1 MLSKLKIGTKIGGGF
16 AIVLMLTIIV
26 GIVAFTNIRTMNKN
40 TEEATGLRARQVEWS
55 YELAWSM
62 SRHIMCARGYLL
74 YGKESLAQQY
84 QNEVA
89 NFRQTA
95 EKLENSLTTTSGKE
109 TMRTIKEGEAKYA
122 SIWTNEAL
130 PAYRAGKKD
139 LVSQIALGKMADAT
153 NETVKACEDMLKVI
167 KVEKDK
173 ATNRAREAGSN
184 AVKAVCILSFLAV
197 IFGVF
202 VAFTITKAIVTP
214 VAALVKDAEKIADG
228 DLTVKVQSH
237 GEDEIGQLSQA
248 FKRMVESLQST
259 VIHVSQSAEKV
270 AASSQELSATSEEV
284 NKATQ
289 QITETINQVAAGS
302 TEQSKT
308 VQSSA
313 EAMEQLSRA
322 VQEVATGAQNQ
333 ANTVDQTVSLVQQIT
348 SAIDHVS
355 ALSQEAAANGQTVT
369 EVANTGGKQVAD
381 AVQGMDRIKNATD
394 KVAEMVKQLGESS
407 QQIGAIVETIDDIA
421 EQTNLLALNAAIE
434 AARAGEHGK
443 GFAVVA
449 DEVRKL
455 AERSSKATGE
465 IAELISN
472 IQQMTDHAVSAMNQ
486 GSQEVAEGTQLGNQA
501 GEALSAIQEAIV
513 SIVSIVRQIE
523 EVSAATQQMSSS
535 SAEVVKAI
543 ENVSA
548 ITEETTAAAEEMSA
562 SSDDVARQIEQVAA
576 VSEEN
581 AAAAQE
587 VSATTQEQMASV
599 EELTASSE
607 ELAQMAE
614 ELQEVVSQFKVD
626 DGQQRGTLQDI
637 SKAVTR
643 DRRKKA
649 A

>member
-1 MLSKLKIGTKIGGGF
+1 MLSKMKIGTKIGGGV
-16 AIVLMLTIIV
+16 AIVLVLTIIV

-40 TEEATGLRARQVEWS
+40 TDEATGLRAKQVEWS

-84 QNEVA
+84 QSEVE
-89 NFRQTA
+89 NFKSIA
-95 EKLENSLTTTSGKE
+95 DKLEGSLTTASGKE
-109 TMRTIKEGEAKYA
+109 TMKKIRAGEASYA
-122 SIWTNEAL
+122 SIWTNECL
-130 PAYRAGKKD
+130 PAFRAGKKD

-153 NETVKACEDMLKVI
+153 NGTVVACEDMLKTI
-167 KVEKDK
+167 KIEKDK
-173 ATNRAREAGSN
+173 ATNKARAAGSN
-184 AVKAVCILSFLAV
+184 AVKAVCILSILAV

-214 VAALVKDAEKIADG
+214 VTALVKDAEKIADG
-228 DLTVKVQSH
+228 DLTVKVQPQ
-237 GEDEIGQLSQA
+237 GEDEIGQLSQT
-248 FKRMVESLQST
+248 FKRMVESLSDT
-259 VIHVSQSAEKV
+259 VLHVSQSADKV

-308 VQSSA
+308 VQASA
-313 EAMEQLSRA
+313 TAMEQLGRA

-333 ANTVDQTVSLVQQIT
+333 ANTVDQTVALVQQIT

-355 ALSQEAAANGQTVT
+355 ALSQEAAASGQTVT

-381 AVQGMDRIKNATD
+381 AVQGMDRIKDATD

-513 SIVSIVRQIE
+513 GIVRQIE

-581 AAAAQE
+581 AAAAEE
-587 VSATTQEQMASV
+587 VSATTEEQMASV

-626 DGQQRGTLQDI
+626 DSQQRGTLQDV

-643 DRRKKA
+643 ERRKKA